1 MSIEITL
8 KREAVNLE
16 ALQEELSAIAGQTVP
31 VRYAAGE
38 VSISL
43 PDPLRENQVNQARR
57 AILQHDPD
65 QLTARQQA
73 ALERQLQ
80 RDLERQLQREQ
91 ARRELKGVELDL
103 KAFDEKDEALRL
115 LARKIAW
122 LERELALL
130 TE

>member
-1 MSIEITL
+1 MSIELTL

-16 ALQEELSAIAGQTVP
+16 ALQAELSAIAGQIVL

-43 PDPLRENQVNQARR
+43 PDTLRESQVSQARR
-57 AILQHDPD
+57 VILQHDPD

-73 ALERQLQ
+73 AL
-80 RDLERQLQREQ
+80 DRQLQREQ

-103 KAFDEKDEALRL
+103 KAFEEKDEALRL
-115 LARKIAW
+115 LARKIVW

>member
-1 MSIEITL
+1 MSIELSL

-16 ALQEELSAIAGQTVP
+16 ALQEELSAIAGQLVP

-43 PDPLRENQVNQARR
+43 PDTLRENQVNQARR

-73 ALERQLQ
+73 AL
-80 RDLERQLQREQ
+80 DRQLQREH

>member
-1 MSIEITL
+1 MSIELSL

-16 ALQEELSAIAGQTVP
+16 ALQAELSAIAGQAVP

-43 PDPLRENQVNQARR
+43 PDTLRENQVNQARR

-73 ALERQLQ
+73 AL
-80 RDLERQLQREQ
+80 DRQLQREQ
-91 ARRELKGVELDL
+91 ARRDLKGVDLDL
-103 KAFDEKDEALRL
+103 KAFEGKDEALRL

-130 TE
+130 TD

>member
-1 MSIEITL
+1 MSIELSL

-43 PDPLRENQVNQARR
+43 PDTLRENQVNQARR

-73 ALERQLQ
+73 AL
-80 RDLERQLQREQ
+80 DRQLQREQ

-103 KAFDEKDEALRL
+103 KAFEEKDEALRL

>member
-1 MSIEITL
+1 MSIEFTL

-16 ALQEELSAIAGQTVP
+16 ALQEELSAIAGQSVL

-43 PDPLRENQVNQARR
+43 PDTLRESQVSQVRR

-73 ALERQLQ
+73 AL
-80 RDLERQLQREQ
+80 DRQLQREQ
-91 ARRELKGVELDL
+91 ARRELKGAELDL
-103 KAFDEKDEALRL
+103 KAFEEKDEALRL

-122 LERELALL
+122 LEREIALL

>member
-1 MSIEITL
+1 MSIELSL

-16 ALQEELSAIAGQTVP
+16 ALQEELSAIAGQIVP

-43 PDPLRENQVNQARR
+43 PDTLRENQVNQARR

-73 ALERQLQ
+73 AL
-80 RDLERQLQREQ
+80 DRQLQREQ
-91 ARRELKGVELDL
+91 ARRDLKGVELDL
-103 KAFDEKDEALRL
+103 KAFEEKDEALRL

>member
-43 PDPLRENQVNQARR
+43 PDTLRENQVNQARR

-65 QLTARQQA
+65 HLTARQQA
-73 ALERQLQ
+73 AL
-80 RDLERQLQREQ
+80 DRQLQREQ
-91 ARRELKGVELDL
+91 ARRDLKGVELDL
-103 KAFDEKDEALRL
+103 KAFEEKDEAVRL

-122 LERELALL
+122 LEREIENL
-130 TE
+130 TGN

>member
-1 MSIEITL
+1 MAIELTL

-16 ALQEELSAIAGQTVP
+16 ALQAELSAIAGQIVP

-43 PDPLRENQVNQARR
+43 PDTLRENQVSQARR

-65 QLTARQQA
+65 QLTDRQQS
-73 ALERQLQ
+73 AL
-80 RDLERQLQREQ
+80 DRQLQREQ

-103 KAFDEKDEALRL
+103 KAFEEKDEALRL
-115 LARKIAW
+115 LARKIVW

>member
-1 MSIEITL
+1 MSIELSL

-43 PDPLRENQVNQARR
+43 PDTLRENRVNQARR

-73 ALERQLQ
+73 AL
-80 RDLERQLQREQ
+80 DRQLQREQ

-103 KAFDEKDEALRL
+103 KTFEEKDEALRL

>member
-1 MSIEITL
+1 MSIELTL

-16 ALQEELSAIAGQTVP
+16 ALQAELSAIVGQIVP

-43 PDPLRENQVNQARR
+43 PDTLRENQVSQARR

-73 ALERQLQ
+73 AL
-80 RDLERQLQREQ
+80 DRQLQREQ

-103 KAFDEKDEALRL
+103 KAFEEKDEALRL
-115 LARKIAW
+115 LARKIVW

>member
-1 MSIEITL
+1 MSIELSL

-16 ALQEELSAIAGQTVP
+16 ALQEELSAIAGQLVP

-43 PDPLRENQVNQARR
+43 PDTLRENQVNQARR

-73 ALERQLQ
+73 AL
-80 RDLERQLQREQ
+80 DRQLQREQ

>member
-43 PDPLRENQVNQARR
+43 PDTLRENQVNQARR

-73 ALERQLQ
+73 A
-80 RDLERQLQREQ
+80 LERQLQREQ

>member
-16 ALQEELSAIAGQTVP
+16 ALQEELSAIAGQIVP

-43 PDPLRENQVNQARR
+43 PDTLRENQVNQARR

-73 ALERQLQ
+73 AL
-80 RDLERQLQREQ
+80 DRQLQREQ
-91 ARRELKGVELDL
+91 ARRDLKGVELDL
-103 KAFDEKDEALRL
+103 KAFEEKDEAVRL

>member
-1 MSIEITL
+1 MSIELSL

-16 ALQEELSAIAGQTVP
+16 ALQEALSAIAGQTVP

-43 PDPLRENQVNQARR
+43 PDTLRENQVNQARR

-73 ALERQLQ
+73 AL
-80 RDLERQLQREQ
+80 DRQLQREQ

>member
-43 PDPLRENQVNQARR
+43 PDTLRENQVNQARR

-73 ALERQLQ
+73 AL
-80 RDLERQLQREQ
+80 DRQLQREQ
-91 ARRELKGVELDL
+91 ARRDLKGVELDL

>member
-1 MSIEITL
+1 MSIELTL

-16 ALQEELSAIAGQTVP
+16 ALQAELSAIAGQAVP

-43 PDPLRENQVNQARR
+43 PDTLRESQVSQVRR

-73 ALERQLQ
+73 AL
-80 RDLERQLQREQ
+80 DRQLQREQ

-103 KAFDEKDEALRL
+103 KAFEEKDEALRL

-122 LERELALL
+122 LEREIEDL
-130 TE
+130 TGN

>member
-43 PDPLRENQVNQARR
+43 PDTLRENQVNQARR

-73 ALERQLQ
+73 AL
-80 RDLERQLQREQ
+80 DRQLQREQ